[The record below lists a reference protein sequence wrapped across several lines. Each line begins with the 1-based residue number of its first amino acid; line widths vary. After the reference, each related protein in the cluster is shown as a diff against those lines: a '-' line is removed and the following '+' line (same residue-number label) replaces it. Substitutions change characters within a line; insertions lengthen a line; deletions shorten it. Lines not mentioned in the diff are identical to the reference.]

1 MCSLLSPL
9 LLQTW
14 INEVREA
21 YVGSGSGAGAGSG
34 SGSGSGCTWAQRSVW
49 GVDERVWQLIVL
61 QAVDAVVV
69 LQKHFVAHRDI
80 KVACQ
85 WCNR

>member
-1 MCSLLSPL
+1 
-9 LLQTW
+9 
-14 INEVREA
+14 
-21 YVGSGSGAGAGSG
+21 
-34 SGSGSGCTWAQRSVW
+34 
-49 GVDERVWQLIVL
+49 VDERVWQLIVL

-85 WCNR
+85 WCNP